1 MGGLGSGRHA
11 IDLVGRRFGRLVVLE
26 RAGSNK
32 DSALWRC
39 RCECGAETI
48 VARANLL
55 GTHNT
60 RSCGCLQRER
70 AHEHVATLNTRPA
83 RTR

>member
-1 MGGLGSGRHA
+1 MGSGRHA
-11 IDLVGRRFGRLVVLE
+11 IDLVGQRFGRLVVLE

-39 RCECGAETI
+39 RCDCGTTTI
-48 VARANLL
+48 VSRAHLL
-55 GTHNT
+55 GAHNT

-70 AHEHVATLNTRPA
+70 ARRHIGSVNAQRVDA
-83 RTR
+83 S